1 MHLHDAKYEVSPAIT
16 CIKVNVTLISSG
28 FFCPTMDNIAPV
40 LSMVQPHMA
49 CNNYSAAAYLLPEER
64 CSCFPLKRARNYSN
78 KVGFNWKGHP
88 FTGYCTCINKTY
100 IVCRK

>member
-64 CSCFPLKRARNYSN
+64 CSCFPLRHARAITVTKWVLIG
-78 KVGFNWKGHP
+78 KVILSLGIAH
-88 FTGYCTCINKTY
+88 
-100 IVCRK
+100 V